1 MKKIC
6 LLLFLFSAFL
16 LANPKVIVQI
26 EGDIS
31 EEFLDGIK
39 IGVISS
45 NYSLFDN
52 FNNDKEE
59 NDKNNDK
66 NEEEEENEYDKFLDI
81 AQKNNIKVII
91 NIKVENKKFNV
102 KIINFNKQENLLY
115 YVNNVN
121 YIKEENFIYNAEYSE
136 GGKLTIFAKKLIQS
150 ILKKKTPKIIIKTII
165 KKETCIQ
172 DKLNSRDNNIDQK
185 EINLK
190 IGINSGLLRQYYVDP
205 YVISGN
211 SLFFGL
217 TFNLDYNINSMVSFF
232 TELSFN
238 KTLVNYYRSETNQ
251 KISLNMINLKVGTS
265 ISLKDYFIR
274 LSLGREFM
282 ILEHMNITSFN
293 YGMELGKEIYIQN
306 YNLDFY
312 AGISYGYYDHSVI
325 IYNDHTRDIRDTGYE
340 VPIYLGVRYSF
351 Y

>member
-26 EGDIS
+26 EGNIS

-52 FNNDKEE
+52 FNDKEE
-59 NDKNNDK
+59 NDKN
-66 NEEEEENEYDKFLDI
+66 EEENEYDKFLDI

-91 NIKVENKKFNV
+91 KIKVENKKFNV
-102 KIINFNKQENLLY
+102 KIINLNKQENLLY

-121 YIKEENFIYNAEYSE
+121 NIKEENFIYNAEYSE

-150 ILKKKTPKIIIKTII
+150 ILKKKTPKIITKTII
-165 KKETCIQ
+165 KKEICI
-172 DKLNSRDNNIDQK
+172 DRINSKDNNIDQK
-185 EINLK
+185 KINLK
-190 IGINSGLLRQYYVDP
+190 IGINSGLFREYYVDP
-205 YVISGN
+205 YVISGA

-251 KISLNMINLKVGTS
+251 KISLNMINLKIGTS

-293 YGMELGKEIYIQN
+293 YGMELGKEISIQN